1 MLHYCIV
8 TIMGIT
14 LHYCCITFK
23 WESFTIQS
31 HGTDADNGNSDPRVA
46 RSKAK
51 ILSAAADILTTQGA
65 GFATIERV
73 ASEAGVAR
81 TTVYRH
87 WSTRGQLLMDAFEM
101 MAETAPE
108 ANSTDLRTG
117 LIEVV
122 TELAWALTKSRRAK
136 MLPALID
143 AAERDVDVAELQA
156 RHTSMRR
163 APMRKVITLAQ
174 ERGEIPANLDPEVA
188 TDQLSGPLFYR
199 RLITHSAITSEFVEE
214 IVDSVIAGWQRDAK

>member
-1 MLHYCIV
+1 VAL
-8 TIMGIT
+8 T

-23 WESFTIQS
+23 WEHFTIQS
-31 HGTDADNGNSDPRVA
+31 HEANADNGSSDPRVA

-51 ILSAAADILTTQGA
+51 ILSAAADILTDQGA

-73 ASEAGVAR
+73 AQTAGVAR

-101 MAETAPE
+101 MAESAPE
-108 ANSTDLRTG
+108 AKTTDLRAG

-122 TELAWALTKSRRAK
+122 TELAWALTKSSRAK

-143 AAERDVDVAELQA
+143 AAERDADVAELQA

-174 ERGEIPANLDPEVA
+174 ERGEIPANLDPELA

-199 RLITHSAITSEFVEE
+199 RLITHSAITSEFVDE

>member
-1 MLHYCIV
+1 LYFFQ
-8 TIMGIT
+8 GE
-14 LHYCCITFK
+14 LR
-23 WESFTIQS
+23 TIQS
-31 HGTDADNGNSDPRVA
+31 NDTVSGSGSSDPRVA

-51 ILSAAADILTTQGA
+51 ILSAAADILTSQGA

-73 ASEAGVAR
+73 AAEAGVAR

-87 WSTRGQLLMDAFEM
+87 WSSRGQLLMDAFEM
-101 MAETAPE
+101 MAESAPE
-108 ANSTDLRTG
+108 AKTTDLRGG
-117 LIEVV
+117 LLEVMK
-122 TELAWALTKSRRAK
+122 ELAWALTKSRRSK

-143 AAERDVDVAELQA
+143 AAERDLDIAELQA

-174 ERGEIPANLDPEVA
+174 ERGEIPTDLDPELA

-199 RLITHSAITSEFVEE
+199 RLVTHSEITNQFVEA

>member
-1 MLHYCIV
+1 
-8 TIMGIT
+8 
-14 LHYCCITFK
+14 
-23 WESFTIQS
+23 
-31 HGTDADNGNSDPRVA
+31 
-46 RSKAK
+46 
-51 ILSAAADILTTQGA
+51 
-65 GFATIERV
+65 
-73 ASEAGVAR
+73 
-81 TTVYRH
+81 
-87 WSTRGQLLMDAFEM
+87 MDVFEM